1 MAAAERAALRT
12 MVWAGSGCLMAL
24 PLLAV
29 PQPDDPLLLVTLHL
43 SALVL
48 FGLGLV
54 FALAPLGDES
64 WFGGNRW
71 LTGVW
76 TVVMVTGAVGIVTLA
91 TSAAL
96 RYDPSLQF
104 LQSLSALDIAWA
116 AAALVLGLRWWRG
129 RSAAIAGAFVLG
141 VVCVWSIW
149 RYLDV
154 VGFGAGGEWV
164 VDGSRIISLVLPFDM
179 AAAAMAVTA
188 LVLGVRAQR

>member
-1 MAAAERAALRT
+1 MTPAERVAVRT

-29 PQPDDPLLLVTLHL
+29 PHQEDPLLLMTLHL
-43 SALVL
+43 AAVVL
-48 FGLGLV
+48 FGIGLV
-54 FALAPLGDES
+54 LALAPLGDEV
-64 WFGGNRW
+64 WFDGSRW

-76 TVVMVTGAVGIVTLA
+76 MVVLVTGAVGIVTLA

-129 RSAAIAGAFVLG
+129 RSAAMAGAFVLG

-164 VDGSRIISLVLPFDM
+164 VDGNETDTPARSCGYMDL
-179 AAAAMAVTA
+179 
-188 LVLGVRAQR
+188 